1 MVRQFRDAAG
11 VEWRVFEAEP
21 HTSGTGTR
29 RRLPPEFQGGWL
41 VFESST
47 EKRRLAPR
55 PQEWAAFTVRELEQ
69 ACKQAVLVV
78 SRSAPAASSSA
89 TRPIEPSTLQPRL
102 REVVGELERQLDE
115 VCQVPAAERLDTGEL
130 IRVEETLAM
139 AADKA
144 KQAISIRRKLRE
156 HKSAQSVAQG
166 EPTAEPPRE

>member
-21 HTSGTGTR
+21 HGSGTSGR

-55 PQEWAAFTVRELEQ
+55 PPEWAAFTVRELEQ
-69 ACKQAVLVV
+69 ACKQAVLVA
-78 SRSAPAASSSA
+78 SRSASTTSRST
-89 TRPIEPSTLQPRL
+89 TRPVEASTLQPKL

-144 KQAISIRRKLRE
+144 KQAVSLRRKLRE
-156 HKSAQSVAQG
+156 HQSAQSAARV
-166 EPTAEPPRE
+166 EPNADRPQE